1 MPSTASPGQAAGLLP
16 AGQRGDDGTAAVL
29 PGDLLAVLGGKD
41 AGIRYRPATWR
52 DVLRY
57 QPMAKVQL
65 GVAALTLVAAILAAI
80 TSYAGTRSSTTPAFT
95 ADAAPWV
102 LLVALALAV
111 WKLYSDITGDLK

>member
-1 MPSTASPGQAAGLLP
+1 
-16 AGQRGDDGTAAVL
+16 
-29 PGDLLAVLGGKD
+29 
-41 AGIRYRPATWR
+41 
-52 DVLRY
+52 
-57 QPMAKVQL
+57 MAKVQL